1 MPGVLDRCDVDRIT
15 MLAGKA
21 QEGLIEP
28 DEKGEGRRI
37 LAGYTEKAWDLSWE
51 DLLHVAF
58 FFVGM
63 AELSQPV
70 PADAS

>member
-28 DEKGEGRRI
+28 DEKGEVRRI
-37 LAGYTEKAWDLSWE
+37 LAGYFPRRQSLRA
-51 DLLHVAF
+51 
-58 FFVGM
+58 
-63 AELSQPV
+63 SQV
-70 PADAS
+70 SRGK